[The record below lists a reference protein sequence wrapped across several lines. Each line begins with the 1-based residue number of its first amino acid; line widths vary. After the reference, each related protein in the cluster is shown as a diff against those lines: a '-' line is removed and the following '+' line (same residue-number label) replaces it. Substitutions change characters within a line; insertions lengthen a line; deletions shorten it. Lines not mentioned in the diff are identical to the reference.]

1 LALLVTGMHLSESHL
16 EAGTTEPADVAPN
29 EPPIGV
35 RWLREKPAPKTTEHG
50 QPLPTYIGVRAKR
63 NDFTYSYRFDVAIP
77 LVNEAT
83 DSVKGSKA
91 KIVKV
96 SRGGFIAS
104 GVLPEQLAI
113 PPIHDIRVYIAPRSI
128 ALEFTSR

>member
-1 LALLVTGMHLSESHL
+1 MHLSESHL

-63 NDFTYSYRFDVAIP
+63 NDFIYIAI
-77 LVNEAT
+77 
-83 DSVKGSKA
+83 DSMLLYLWSMKLQTLSKA
-91 KIVKV
+91 L
-96 SRGGFIAS
+96 R
-104 GVLPEQLAI
+104 Q
-113 PPIHDIRVYIAPRSI
+113 RS
-128 ALEFTSR
+128 